1 MTGNSDESSFF
12 GRFCR
17 FSAGGN
23 FAVRR
28 FQPLFRETWIM
39 PCIAVR
45 LRNGLYKIGSRAVS
59 YDKAQSIARRRGFRT
74 LAIIEPVTRSMVDYI
89 DLC

>member
-1 MTGNSDESSFF
+1 
-12 GRFCR
+12 
-17 FSAGGN
+17 
-23 FAVRR
+23 
-28 FQPLFRETWIM
+28 M